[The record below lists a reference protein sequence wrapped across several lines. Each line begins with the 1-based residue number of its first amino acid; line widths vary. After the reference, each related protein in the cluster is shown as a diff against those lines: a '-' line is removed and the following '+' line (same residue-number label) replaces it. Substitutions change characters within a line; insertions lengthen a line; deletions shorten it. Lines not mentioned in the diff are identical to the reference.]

1 MEPAVKTVNLTKKF
15 GDITA
20 VDSLSLEISQGE
32 TLGFLGPNGAGKTTT
47 INMLCT
53 LLKPT
58 SGSAYICG
66 IDAVK
71 YPLEVR
77 KKTGIIFQE
86 PSSDDM
92 LTGYENLYLHAMLY
106 GMNKNSAEKKIREML
121 FITGLEKR
129 AGDQVRTYSG
139 GMRRRLEIARGLL
152 HGPAV
157 LFLDEPTLGLDPS
170 ARREIWSYLEKI
182 KSDRKTTIILTTH
195 YMEEADSLSDR
206 IAVIDKGKIIALDS
220 PSALKS
226 SLGEDLVFL
235 KGKISDQALNLPFIT
250 HFEKKGEGYEI
261 AVKSLSKNIKKLL
274 EEAEDVSE
282 IEIRRVSL
290 EDVFLKLTGKKI
302 DEEGKEES
310 GGVFESVVRYNSVRK

>member
-1 MEPAVKTVNLTKKF
+1 MEAAVKTVNLTKKF

-53 LLKPT
+53 LLRPT

-106 GMNKNSAEKKIREML
+106 GMNKNSAEKKIKEML

-152 HGPAV
+152 HEPAV

-170 ARREIWSYLEKI
+170 ARREIWSYLGKI

-206 IAVIDKGKIIALDS
+206 IAVIDRGKIIALDS

-261 AVKSLSKNIKKLL
+261 AVKGLSKNIKKLL

>member
-1 MEPAVKTVNLTKKF
+1 MEPSVKTVNLTKKF
-15 GDITA
+15 SDITA

-53 LLKPT
+53 LLRPT

-106 GMNKNSAEKKIREML
+106 GMNKNSAEKKIKEML

-152 HGPAV
+152 HEPAV

-170 ARREIWSYLEKI
+170 ARREIWSYLGKI

-206 IAVIDKGKIIALDS
+206 IAVIDRGKIIALDS

-261 AVKSLSKNIKKLL
+261 AVKGLSKNIKKLL